1 MSHKMSEDV
10 SKVRARLKT
19 NEKRKRLRIVQQN
32 DMAVFE
38 SPFFAGD
45 ERKTDKGRIREIKS
59 REM

>member
-10 SKVRARLKT
+10 SKGQARLKT

-38 SPFFAGD
+38 SPFFTGD
-45 ERKTDKGRIREIKS
+45 ESKTDKGRIREIKL